1 MMKNTNFYLI
11 IIGLFF
17 AACETDFDVNAEW
30 KESTVVYGLLDQSL
44 DTQRVVIYKAFLG
57 EESAY
62 VIAEEA
68 DSIYYQADDLEVFLY
83 EVAGDDTV
91 NAIELEYFITDN
103 RSNSSE
109 NIFSTEYSV
118 EYITTDS
125 LNRDYT
131 YHLYVH
137 NLKTG
142 NEVTSSTTLISEMD
156 FSSTSSSDLNLY
168 KNDEFKSFILKWKK
182 SSNASI
188 YKPILRFYYYEKN
201 VSTGDVSLNYI
212 DKSFSDLTPEDF
224 SGSNSMQ
231 IQIEGQSFYYF
242 VKNSIEESNQVIRIN
257 AKELEDGFSS
267 PEYWIGGVDFIFVLG
282 GSEISQYIEINN
294 LPGLLFQEPPTYT
307 NIING
312 VGVFSSRLNDSY
324 VGKVLSDDALLFLS
338 EGELTSELNFL
349 AP

>member
-1 MMKNTNFYLI
+1 
-11 IIGLFF
+11 
-17 AACETDFDVNAEW
+17 
-30 KESTVVYGLLDQSL
+30 
-44 DTQRVVIYKAFLG
+44 
-57 EESAY
+57 
-62 VIAEEA
+62 
-68 DSIYYQADDLEVFLY
+68 
-83 EVAGDDTV
+83 
-91 NAIELEYFITDN
+91 
-103 RSNSSE
+103 
-109 NIFSTEYSV
+109 
-118 EYITTDS
+118 
-125 LNRDYT
+125 
-131 YHLYVH
+131 
-137 NLKTG
+137 
-142 NEVTSSTTLISEMD
+142 
-156 FSSTSSSDLNLY
+156 
-168 KNDEFKSFILKWKK
+168 
-182 SSNASI
+182 
-188 YKPILRFYYYEKN
+188 
-201 VSTGDVSLNYI
+201 
-212 DKSFSDLTPEDF
+212 
-224 SGSNSMQ
+224 MQ